1 MRVVISTSYGG
12 FNISWIG
19 RQLLRIKTP
28 YPDNDDF
35 DYAEGVHQFLH
46 RTDPILI
53 LSVMCMGDIIGGKYS
68 NLKIIEIPD
77 NIDWGIAE
85 YDGMEHVY
93 EVHRTW
99 S

>member
-1 MRVVISTSYGG
+1 MRVVINIKHGG
-12 FNISWIG
+12 FSLSWIG
-19 RQLLRIKTP
+19 KMLLRMEFNHPDNKDFG
-28 YPDNDDF
+28 YPD
-35 DYAEGVHQFLH
+35 GVHEYMY